1 MAHASLTT
9 RSVALKLSARSC
21 FSFSFIDPV
30 PSLGAIPGCARQSR
44 HAKSHVR
51 YHSSG
56 TVPLSYRHQHQHKS
70 LIKSPPRA
78 VTIWSRHKS
87 ELPTSAV
94 PYSELTIGIPA
105 ETFEGERRVA
115 VAPQNVPLLLKKG
128 FSRVLVERGAGDQAE
143 FTDEVYEHVGATVVD
158 RETVWSESNIL
169 LKVRPPNI
177 ETEVPKIK
185 EGTALI
191 SFIQPMQNRPLV
203 EALNDRR
210 VTAFAMDMIPRISRA
225 QAFDALS
232 SMANIAGYKAVLEAS
247 NHYGRFLTGQVT
259 AAGKIPPSKVLVI
272 GAGVAGL
279 SAITT
284 ARRLGAIVR
293 GFDTRSAA
301 REQVQSLGA
310 DFLEVSIKEEGGA
323 AGGYSKEMSKEFI
336 EAEMKLFMEQ
346 CEEVDIVITTAA
358 IPGKPSPKLITERM
372 VSAMKPG
379 SVIVD
384 LAAEGGGNCEVT
396 QPGKVIVH
404 NHVTVIGYRDFPS
417 RLPTQSANLY
427 SNNITKFL
435 LSMAP
440 EEKSFGIDLKDEV
453 VRGSIV
459 AHNGEIIPPAPRP
472 APPPTPQKQPHHEE
486 AKKVEVTPWQAQTR
500 QVAAVTGGVG
510 AALTLGKLTSP
521 LFMGSAFTA
530 GLAGLIG
537 YRSVWGVIPA
547 LHSPLMSVTNA
558 ISGIVGV
565 GGFFVM
571 GGGFLPETIP
581 QTLGALSVLLAFVN
595 VSGGFVIT
603 KRMLDMFKRPT
614 DPPEYPW
621 LYAVPAALFGGGFVV
636 AASTGMAGLVQAGY
650 LVSSL
655 LCIGSIQGLASQA
668 TARTGNLLGIVG
680 VLAGIIA
687 SLGAVGFSPE
697 VMTQFGA
704 IATIGAVVG
713 ALIGR
718 RITPTELPQTVAA
731 LHSVVGLAAVLTS
744 IGSVLTDVSD
754 ISTLHMVTAYL
765 GVLIGGVT
773 FTGSIVAFLKL
784 GGRMSSRPNI
794 LPGRHL
800 VNSSLLAANV
810 GTMGAFVTMAPGA
823 PAVAAICLS
832 ANAALSFAKGW
843 TTTAAIGGADMPV
856 VITVLNAY
864 SGFALVAEGFMLDNP
879 LLLTVGSLIGVSGSI
894 LSYIMCVAMNRS
906 LTNVLFGGIAPIAQ
920 DSGKEITGTVTK
932 TTVDETVDA
941 LASAESVIIV
951 VGYGMAVAKAQYAIA
966 EMVAMLRSKGVTV
979 RFAIHPVAG
988 RMPGQCNVL
997 LAEASVPYDIVLEM
1011 DEINDDF
1018 PETDLTLVIGAN
1030 DTVNPIALEPGS
1042 PIAGMPVLHAWK
1054 SKGVVVMK
1062 RGMSSG
1068 YADVPN
1074 PMFFMPGTRMLFGD
1088 AKQTCDAL
1096 KAALETRYKAQFHV

>member
-1 MAHASLTT
+1 M
-9 RSVALKLSARSC
+9 RSS
-21 FSFSFIDPV
+21 
-30 PSLGAIPGCARQSR
+30 
-44 HAKSHVR
+44 
-51 YHSSG
+51 SSG
-56 TVPLSYRHQHQHKS
+56 TVPLTYKHQHQHKS
-70 LIKSPPRA
+70 LVKLPPRA
-78 VTIWSRHKS
+78 VTVWSRSKS
-87 ELPTSAV
+87 ELPTNSV
-94 PYSELTIGIPA
+94 PYSELTIGVPA

-115 VAPQNVPLLLKKG
+115 IAPQNVPLLLKKG
-128 FSRVLVERGAGDQAE
+128 FARVLVERGAGDAAE

-158 RETVWSESNIL
+158 RETVWSESHIL

-177 ETEVPKIK
+177 ETEVPKIP
-185 EGTALI
+185 EGTAMI

-203 EALNDRR
+203 EALASRR

-232 SMANIAGYKAVLEAS
+232 SMANIAGYKAVLEAA

-310 DFLEVSIKEEGGA
+310 DFLEVTIQEEGGS

-336 EAEMKLFMEQ
+336 EAEMKLFMDQ
-346 CEEVDIVITTAA
+346 CKEVDIVITTAA
-358 IPGKPSPKLITERM
+358 IPGKPSPKLITEKM

-396 QPGKVIVH
+396 EPGKAIVH
-404 NHVTVIGYRDFPS
+404 NHVTVLGYKDFPS

-440 EEKSFGIDLKDEV
+440 QENSFGVNLEDEV

-459 AHNGEIIPPAPRP
+459 THNGEIIPPAPRP
-472 APPPTPQKQPHHEE
+472 APPPPSQQTVHQESRP
-486 AKKVEVTPWQAQTR
+486 VELTPWDKQLRRAG
-500 QVAAVTGGVG
+500 AVTGGMS
-510 AALTLGKLTSP
+510 AALALGKLTSP

-571 GGGFLPETIP
+571 GGGYLPETIP
-581 QTLGALSVLLAFVN
+581 QALGAMSVLLAFVN

-621 LYAVPAALFGGGFVV
+621 LYAIPGVLFGGGFIA

-668 TARTGNLLGIVG
+668 TARTGNLMGILG

-697 VMTQFGA
+697 VMAQFGM
-704 IATIGAVVG
+704 IATIGGVIG

-744 IGSVLTDVSD
+744 IGSVMTDVD
-754 ISTLHMVTAYL
+754 HITTLHMVTAYL
-765 GVLIGGVT
+765 GVLIGIYPPFRGHSLWGSRSFFVGVE
-773 FTGSIVAFLKL
+773 L
-784 GGRMSSRPNI
+784 MS
-794 LPGRHL
+794 
-800 VNSSLLAANV
+800 
-810 GTMGAFVTMAPGA
+810 
-823 PAVAAICLS
+823 
-832 ANAALSFAKGW
+832 
-843 TTTAAIGGADMPV
+843 
-856 VITVLNAY
+856 
-864 SGFALVAEGFMLDNP
+864 
-879 LLLTVGSLIGVSGSI
+879 
-894 LSYIMCVAMNRS
+894 
-906 LTNVLFGGIAPIAQ
+906 
-920 DSGKEITGTVTK
+920 
-932 TTVDETVDA
+932 
-941 LASAESVIIV
+941 
-951 VGYGMAVAKAQYAIA
+951 
-966 EMVAMLRSKGVTV
+966 
-979 RFAIHPVAG
+979 
-988 RMPGQCNVL
+988 
-997 LAEASVPYDIVLEM
+997 
-1011 DEINDDF
+1011 
-1018 PETDLTLVIGAN
+1018 DL
-1030 DTVNPIALEPGS
+1030 
-1042 PIAGMPVLHAWK
+1042 
-1054 SKGVVVMK
+1054 
-1062 RGMSSG
+1062 
-1068 YADVPN
+1068 
-1074 PMFFMPGTRMLFGD
+1074 
-1088 AKQTCDAL
+1088 
-1096 KAALETRYKAQFHV
+1096 